1 MYARTT
7 VREIRQSFGRFA
19 AIIAIVALGVGF
31 LTGLLSTTPDM
42 EASVDS
48 WYQKTSMSDF
58 DIKSTMGLTQEDAEA
73 AAALP
78 SVDKVTPARVTDVL
92 VSSPDG
98 DLLSARMY
106 GMDLNDTDSV
116 NQLTLLEGSMP
127 EKAGECV
134 IENPNSSMTDLSIG
148 DTITLSEDTENLE
161 DTYRQR
167 TFTITGI
174 VNSPYYF
181 CNSEEPSSVGTGTC
195 SVIFYTDSSAY
206 ALDTYTDLFLTVTN
220 NGNAFSDEYE
230 SRIEDV
236 DHRTGNAFRRTD
248 SNPVR
253 TDPGRSLRGSGQS
266 AARTEPGEETGAAGT
281 GRRPR
286 AA

>member
-1 MYARTT
+1 MKKMYARTT

-106 GMDLNDTDSV
+106 GMDLNDTC
-116 NQLTLLEGSMP
+116 LLYTSKMLRPQDFSM
-127 EKAGECV
+127 GV
-134 IENPNSSMTDLSIG
+134 IHRHFH
-148 DTITLSEDTENLE
+148 TIIEFPHIS
-161 DTYRQR
+161 R
-167 TFTITGI
+167 
-174 VNSPYYF
+174 P
-181 CNSEEPSSVGTGTC
+181 
-195 SVIFYTDSSAY
+195 VI
-206 ALDTYTDLFLTVTN
+206 
-220 NGNAFSDEYE
+220 
-230 SRIEDV
+230 I
-236 DHRTGNAFRRTD
+236 H
-248 SNPVR
+248 
-253 TDPGRSLRGSGQS
+253 
-266 AARTEPGEETGAAGT
+266 
-281 GRRPR
+281 
-286 AA
+286 

>member
-1 MYARTT
+1 MGENISLAFQGIWNHKLR
-7 VREIRQSFGRFA
+7 SFLTMLGIIIGIA

-220 NGNAFSDEYE
+220 NGNAFSYEYE
-230 SRIEDV
+230 KAWNQRRPGIRND
-236 DHRTGNAFRRTD
+236 TGLL
-248 SNPVR
+248 
-253 TDPGRSLRGSGQS
+253 GY
-266 AARTEPGEETGAAGT
+266 
-281 GRRPR
+281 GRRSMGR
-286 AA
+286 R

>member
-1 MYARTT
+1 
-7 VREIRQSFGRFA
+7 
-19 AIIAIVALGVGF
+19 
-31 LTGLLSTTPDM
+31 
-42 EASVDS
+42 
-48 WYQKTSMSDF
+48 
-58 DIKSTMGLTQEDAEA
+58 MGLTQEDAEA

-167 TFTITGI
+167 TFTT
-174 VNSPYYF
+174 VSYTHLYDLSVLSQLHLCTDAHSPVA
-181 CNSEEPSSVGTGTC
+181 EIKV
-195 SVIFYTDSSAY
+195 
-206 ALDTYTDLFLTVTN
+206 
-220 NGNAFSDEYE
+220 
-230 SRIEDV
+230 RIEFI
-236 DHRTGNAFRRTD
+236 RTLEKILHIRRREY
-248 SNPVR
+248 VR
-253 TDPGRSLRGSGQS
+253 HIFSHNFFPIHFYII
-266 AARTEPGEETGAAGT
+266 
-281 GRRPR
+281 R
-286 AA
+286 ALFIHINDISIFVNYH